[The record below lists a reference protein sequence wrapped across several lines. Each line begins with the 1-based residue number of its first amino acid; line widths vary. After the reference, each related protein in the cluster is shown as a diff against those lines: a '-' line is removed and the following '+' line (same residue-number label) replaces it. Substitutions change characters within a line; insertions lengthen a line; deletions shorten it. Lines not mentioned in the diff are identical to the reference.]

1 MRYLTI
7 FLIVFLAACKDSRTS
22 SKPQRKD
29 MTVAVYSSVRLEPLG
44 MYQVKA
50 SVAGFLESMRVEEG
64 DEIKAGDLL
73 FVISD
78 VAARMNL
85 QNAELSYQMA
95 YDSYRG
101 EANVLEEMRVD
112 LNSAVLKMRNDS
124 LNYKRFKVLYDQ
136 KAVTETEF
144 ENVRLAA
151 EVSSNAVSSLR
162 KKVIRKEKELKNQL
176 AQLQNNVATSASRS
190 NDFLL
195 KSIMNGKIY
204 ETFKQRGDLVNLQ
217 DPLAIVGDAHQFVL
231 KMLIDE
237 VDISKVDIGQKV
249 LVNLEA
255 FKGKLIEARVTRI
268 AQKMDERT
276 QTFEIEAKL
285 VNPPSHLYMG
295 LTGEGNIV
303 VEEKRAALVIPR
315 EYLQPG
321 NKVETDKG
329 LVAVTTGL
337 SNWTYVEIVAGLN
350 EGTVIYKPE

>member
-1 MRYLTI
+1 MRYI
-7 FLIVFLAACKDSRTS
+7 FFILPALIFACKDSRTS
-22 SKPQRKD
+22 SKPERKD

-50 SVAGFLESMRVEEG
+50 SVAGFLESMHVEEG

-101 EANVLEEMRVD
+101 EANVLEEMRVE

-124 LNYKRFKVLYDQ
+124 LNFKRFKVLYDQ

-176 AQLQNNVATSASRS
+176 AQLQNNVATSTSRS

-195 KSIMNGKIY
+195 KSIMNGKVY

-217 DPLAIVGDAHQFVL
+217 EPLAIIGDAREFVL

-255 FKGKLIEARVTRI
+255 YKGKLIEARVTRI

-276 QTFEIEAKL
+276 QTFEIEATFIH
-285 VNPPSHLYMG
+285 PPSHLYMG
-295 LTGEGNIV
+295 LTGEGNII

-329 LVAVTTGL
+329 LVSVTTGL
-337 SNWTYVEIVAGLN
+337 SNWTYVEIISGLK
-350 EGTVIYKPE
+350 EGTIIYKPE

>member
-1 MRYLTI
+1 M
-7 FLIVFLAACKDSRTS
+7 VFLLGCKDSRTS
-22 SKPQRKD
+22 SKPERKD

-50 SVAGFLESMRVEEG
+50 SVAGFLESMHVEEG
-64 DEIKAGDLL
+64 DEIKAGELL
-73 FVISD
+73 VVISD

-136 KAVTETEF
+136 KAVTEAEF

-162 KKVIRKEKELKNQL
+162 KKVIRKEKELKNQM
-176 AQLQNNVATSASRS
+176 AQLQNNVATSTSRS

-195 KSIMNGKIY
+195 KSIMNGKVY

-217 DPLAIVGDAHQFVL
+217 EPLAIIGDARQFVL

-255 FKGKLIEARVTRI
+255 YKGKLIEARVTRI
-268 AQKMDERT
+268 APKMDERT
-276 QTFEIEAKL
+276 QTFEIEAKF

-295 LTGEGNIV
+295 LTGEGNII

-329 LVAVTTGL
+329 LVSVTTGL
-337 SNWTYVEIVAGLN
+337 SNWTYVEIISGLK
-350 EGTVIYKPE
+350 EGTIIYKPE

>member
-1 MRYLTI
+1 MRYI
-7 FLIVFLAACKDSRTS
+7 FFILPALFFACKDSRTS
-22 SKPQRKD
+22 SKPERKD

-50 SVAGFLESMRVEEG
+50 SVAGFLESMHVEEG

-85 QNAELSYQMA
+85 QNAELSYQMT

-101 EANVLEEMRVD
+101 EANVLEEMRVE

-136 KAVTETEF
+136 MAVSEAEF
-144 ENVRLAA
+144 ENVRLAS

-176 AQLQNNVATSASRS
+176 AQLQNNIETSVSRT

-195 KSIMNGKIY
+195 KSIMNGKVY

-217 DPLAIVGDAHQFVL
+217 EPLAIIGDAREFVL

-255 FKGKLIEARVTRI
+255 YKGKLFEARVTRI

-276 QTFEIEAKL
+276 QTFEIEATFIH
-285 VNPPSHLYMG
+285 PPSHLYMG
-295 LTGEGNIV
+295 LTGEGNII

-329 LVAVTTGL
+329 LVSVTTGL

>member
-7 FLIVFLAACKDSRTS
+7 FLIVFLLGCKDSRTE
-22 SKPQRKD
+22 SKPVRKD

-50 SVAGFLESMRVEEG
+50 SVAGFLESMHVEEG
-64 DEIKAGDLL
+64 QLIHSGDLL

-85 QNAELSYQMA
+85 QNAELSYQIA

-124 LNYKRFKVLYDQ
+124 LNLKRFKVLHDQ
-136 KAVTETEF
+136 KAVSEAEF

-151 EVSSNAVSSLR
+151 EVSSNTVSSLR
-162 KKVIRKEKELKNQL
+162 KKVLRKEKELKNQL
-176 AQLQNNVATSASRS
+176 AQLQNNVETSTSHS
-190 NDFLL
+190 NDFSL
-195 KSIMNGKIY
+195 KSIMNGKVY
-204 ETFKQRGDLVNLQ
+204 QTFKQRGDLVNLQ
-217 DPLAIVGDAHQFVL
+217 EPLAILGDAKQFVL

-237 VDISKVDIGQKV
+237 VDISKVQIGQKV

-255 FKGKLIEARVTRI
+255 YKGKMFEARVTHI
-268 AQKMDERT
+268 APKMDERT
-276 QTFEIEAKL
+276 QTFEIEATF
-285 VNPPSHLYMG
+285 VHPPSHLFMG
-295 LTGEGNIV
+295 LTGEGNIII
-303 VEEKRAALVIPR
+303 EEKRAALVIPR

-321 NKVETDKG
+321 NKVETDQG
-329 LVAVTTGL
+329 LVKVETGL
-337 SNWTYVEIVAGLN
+337 SNWTYVEILSGLK
-350 EGTVIYKPE
+350 EGTVIYMPE